1 MEWIAISI
9 VCGIAFVL
17 SAAVQIVKMGLA
29 HEEKRL
35 ALKHGQG
42 QGDTARLEQILAA
55 TQTEMARLKDRV
67 QVLEKLATDDDR
79 RLASDIE
86 RLRSVVVGGYVIKMQ
101 KMKLEEKRIT
111 GASSAVQDETA
122 REVQKLKDRVAVLER
137 LMTDD
142 DRKLAGE
149 IERLRREDARG

>member
-9 VCGIAFVL
+9 VTGIGIVL
-17 SAAVQIVKMGLA
+17 YATVEIVKMGIA

-42 QGDTARLEQILAA
+42 EASRDTARLEQILAA

-86 RLRSVVVGGYVIKMQ
+86 RLRSADV
-101 KMKLEEKRIT
+101 
-111 GASSAVQDETA
+111 
-122 REVQKLKDRVAVLER
+122 
-137 LMTDD
+137 
-142 DRKLAGE
+142 
-149 IERLRREDARG
+149 RG